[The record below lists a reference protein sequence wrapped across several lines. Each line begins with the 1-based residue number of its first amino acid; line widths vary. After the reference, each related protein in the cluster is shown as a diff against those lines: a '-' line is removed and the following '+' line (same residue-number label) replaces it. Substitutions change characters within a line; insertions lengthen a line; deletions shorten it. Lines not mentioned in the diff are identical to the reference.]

1 MSPWAHEPAHRMPPI
16 RWANNEPHRVS
27 QWERQLFDEP
37 AVTWL
42 TGSSALWLI
51 QPCIRSFRWVG
62 YVLFVLLIF
71 RPVAT
76 LRHEEATASEG
87 FCTYCHFNFPS
98 QMENKEW
105 KMDTHF
111 PFTMKNEKWK
121 MGPNLPFFI
130 FQYLAKIENS
140 MSFPFYR
147 AAWNA
152 DAV

>member
-1 MSPWAHEPAHRMPPI
+1 
-16 RWANNEPHRVS
+16 
-27 QWERQLFDEP
+27 
-37 AVTWL
+37 
-42 TGSSALWLI
+42 
-51 QPCIRSFRWVG
+51 
-62 YVLFVLLIF
+62 
-71 RPVAT
+71 
-76 LRHEEATASEG
+76 
-87 FCTYCHFNFPS
+87 
-98 QMENKEW
+98 
-105 KMDTHF
+105 MDTHF